1 MKRSLAL
8 SLALLAGNSYASTAT
23 TQCDGSAT
31 LFGGDKYLEGRIAEA
46 TIALQGEVIAVE
58 QHPAVPAVDS
68 VFPGYIGPP
77 LWYVQNLTFR
87 VLHRWKGRYQVGET
101 ATVTVTVVIAC
112 GGIGCIFP
120 FKIGD
125 VTLLLASSS
134 PSPSYF
140 PPSSPGGL
148 SCWVYQG
155 VLINSITSVTLTAIE

>member
-68 VFPGYIGPP
+68 VFPGYIG
-77 LWYVQNLTFR
+77 
-87 VLHRWKGRYQVGET
+87 HRFGTSKILLSGCCIDGKGAIKSVRRQ
-101 ATVTVTVVIAC
+101 
-112 GGIGCIFP
+112 P
-120 FKIGD
+120 SLS
-125 VTLLLASSS
+125 LL
-134 PSPSYF
+134 
-140 PPSSPGGL
+140 
-148 SCWVYQG
+148 
-155 VLINSITSVTLTAIE
+155 